1 MNTPQTF
8 NIPSTILI
16 GGGSRREVVAQ
27 VQRFGV
33 RRMLVVTDAGMMRL
47 GPAPE
52 IVSLLK
58 DAGLSVVI
66 FDGVRPDPTDQNV
79 ADGLKI
85 FRSEKCEGLV
95 AVGGGSPID
104 AAKAIR
110 VLTANPISLS
120 QYAGYHKIPCAGVPL
135 IAIPTTAGTGSEV
148 TKVAVIT
155 DTERD
160 VKMMMLSV
168 NLLPSVAVVDYELT
182 LSMPAAL
189 TAAVGVER

>member
-16 GGGSRREVVAQ
+16 GGGSRREVVAH

-58 DAGLSVVI
+58 EAGLSVVI
-66 FDGVRPDPTDQNV
+66 FDGVHPDPTDQNV

-110 VLTANPISLS
+110 VLTANPLPLS

-135 IAIPTTAGTGSEV
+135 IAIPTTAGTG
-148 TKVAVIT
+148 
-155 DTERD
+155 
-160 VKMMMLSV
+160 
-168 NLLPSVAVVDYELT
+168 
-182 LSMPAAL
+182 
-189 TAAVGVER
+189 